1 MKLISR
7 SDKIGPNTL
16 GVKEDPCWEFVHL
29 DHYIL
34 LIHYNVI
41 NLGYNIL
48 YNLLDYGDDKI
59 DNKSI
64 EEEIVRNLL
73 HLIDSLIVDK
83 VKLKLDFDISVEGEK
98 FLN

>member
-7 SDKIGPNTL
+7 SDKIGPYTL
-16 GVKEDPCWEFVHL
+16 GVKEDPYWEFVHL

-34 LIHYNVI
+34 LIHHNVI

-48 YNLLDYGDDKI
+48 YNLLDYGNDKI

-64 EEEIVRNLL
+64 EEEIVRNSL